1 MKGGVVDA
9 CNDHRIAMSAAVAS
23 LACCEPVEI
32 IGAQAVEKSY
42 PDFFRHLE
50 SLGGAYKELN

>member
-1 MKGGVVDA
+1 MVL
-9 CNDHRIAMSAAVAS
+9 IISAVAS